1 MKEIIKFYANWC
13 GPCKVYGKTFV
24 KIKDKYEGQLKFTEV
39 NIETDTTGLAA
50 KFNVRSIPHTVLI
63 REDGSSTGKTGRL
76 DIESL
81 EELVLS

>member
-13 GPCKVYGKTFV
+13 GPCKVYGKTFD
-24 KIKDKYEGQLKFTEV
+24 KIKDKYSDQLKFTEI
-39 NIETDTTGLAA
+39 NIETDTSGLAA
-50 KFNVRSIPHTVLI
+50 KYNVRSIPHTVLI
-63 REDGSSTGKTGRL
+63 REDGSSTGKSGRL

>member
-1 MKEIIKFYANWC
+1 MKEIIKFYTNWC
-13 GPCKVYGKTFV
+13 GPCKVYGKTFD